1 MEKLES
7 IIELLNKQQEII
19 NLQSIAIEKLCTFA
33 DLSDCDLWIL
43 CRLWIEKMKEDD
55 KKDLWNNNY

>member
-43 CRLWIEKMKEDD
+43 CRL
-55 KKDLWNNNY
+55 